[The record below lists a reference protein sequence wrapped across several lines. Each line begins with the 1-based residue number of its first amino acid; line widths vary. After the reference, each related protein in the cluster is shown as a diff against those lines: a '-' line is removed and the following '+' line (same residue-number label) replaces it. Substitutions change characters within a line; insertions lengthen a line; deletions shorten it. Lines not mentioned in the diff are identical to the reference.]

1 MNVVLF
7 TTVSSSS
14 SYFFSRSEEQKQSI
28 LTLCW
33 SRYFAIGYAS
43 MESYSAFSCS
53 KAEAQDLGHFVDF
66 FFVCFFFFET
76 FFVAFSFT
84 FVIALLLF
92 FIAALFVD
100 FEFPSSSFLVVL
112 VVNVASFTSSSWRI
126 RSNASFTF
134 SLISIDTSFNTS
146 FSIAL
151 FSACSLKRVFLRS
164 FLLSLIS

>member
-1 MNVVLF
+1 MNVLLF
-7 TTVSSSS
+7 TTVSSP

-66 FFVCFFFFET
+66 FFVFPFVCFFFFA
-76 FFVAFSFT
+76 FFV
-84 FVIALLLF
+84 ALLLF
-92 FIAALFVD
+92 FIAASVAD

-146 FSIAL
+146 LSIAL
-151 FSACSLKRVFLRS
+151 FSACSLKLVFLRS
-164 FLLSLIS
+164 LLLSLIS